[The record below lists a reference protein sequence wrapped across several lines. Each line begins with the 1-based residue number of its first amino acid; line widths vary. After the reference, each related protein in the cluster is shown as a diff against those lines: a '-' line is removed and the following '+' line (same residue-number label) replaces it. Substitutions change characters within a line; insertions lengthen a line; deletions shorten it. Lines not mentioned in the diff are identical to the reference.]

1 VLLALLAIAGAPAV
15 VRAAMPMHACHDA
28 CLTSA
33 RGAYRQCTSSA
44 MGAFQDAVSGCI
56 ERQHECVQACR
67 TQRRDC
73 RDLTGTAAE
82 LAQCDM
88 KLETDVAKCTAEFPL
103 VPKQSR
109 MQRARCISKAQIA
122 NFRCHN
128 EVMRRAL
135 GKLAEC
141 HRAFDQCTN
150 GCPAG
155 GGPPG
160 GSGACKA
167 QGRTAFRSVL
177 ADCTLTFRATSRGCI
192 NRDVTCVQDC
202 GDARLACQAPTE
214 ATLQAALATCATTSA
229 AAISACHA
237 ANPGGAGLQKC
248 ITAAQ
253 ANAAACG
260 DAAVQAAAPG
270 LAACVEPFV
279 SCVHACPRPG
289 ETP

>member
-1 VLLALLAIAGAPAV
+1 VVLAVFAVAAAPAV
-15 VRAAMPMHACHDA
+15 GRAKMLACHDA

-44 MGAFQDAVSGCI
+44 TGAFQDAVSGCI

-67 TQRRDC
+67 TQRQDC
-73 RDLTGTAAE
+73 RDSTSTETE

-88 KLETDVAKCTAEFPL
+88 QLETDVAQCQTEFPL
-103 VPKQSR
+103 VPKRSR

-128 EVMRRAL
+128 DVMRRFRRTL
-135 GKLAEC
+135 VEC

-160 GSGACKA
+160 GSGVCKA
-167 QGRTAFRSVL
+167 QGKTAFRSVL
-177 ADCTLTFRATSRGCI
+177 ADCTLTFRVTSQGCI
-192 NRDVTCVQDC
+192 NRDITCVQDC
-202 GDARLACQAPTE
+202 GDARLACQAPTQ

-229 AAISACHA
+229 ADISACHA
-237 ANPGGAGLQKC
+237 ANPGGAGLQQC

-253 ANAAACG
+253 ANAATCG

-279 SCVHACPRPG
+279 SCVHACPPSG

>member
-1 VLLALLAIAGAPAV
+1 MLALLVVAGGPAV
-15 VRAAMPMHACHDA
+15 ARAAMQMPACHDA

-44 MGAFQDAVSGCI
+44 TGAFQDAVSSCLDL
-56 ERQHECVQACR
+56 EHECVQACR
-67 TQRRDC
+67 TQRQDC
-73 RDLTGTAAE
+73 RDSTGSGAE
-82 LAQCDM
+82 LEQCDRQL
-88 KLETDVAKCTAEFPL
+88 KTNVAHCGDEFPL
-103 VPKQSR
+103 VPKRSR

-128 EVMRRAL
+128 DVMRRFRRSL
-135 GKLAEC
+135 VTC
-141 HRAFDQCTN
+141 HHEFDQCTN
-150 GCPAG
+150 GCGA

-167 QGRTAFRSVL
+167 QGKTAFRSVL
-177 ADCTLTFRATSRGCI
+177 ADCKLTFQVTSSGCI
-192 NRDVTCVQDC
+192 NRDITCVQDC
-202 GDARLACQAPTE
+202 GDARVTCQAPTQ
-214 ATLQAALATCATTSA
+214 ATLQAALATCATASA

-237 ANPGGAGLQKC
+237 ANPGGAALQQC

-253 ANAAACG
+253 ANAADCS

-279 SCVHACPRPG
+279 GCVHACPPPG
-289 ETP
+289 GTP